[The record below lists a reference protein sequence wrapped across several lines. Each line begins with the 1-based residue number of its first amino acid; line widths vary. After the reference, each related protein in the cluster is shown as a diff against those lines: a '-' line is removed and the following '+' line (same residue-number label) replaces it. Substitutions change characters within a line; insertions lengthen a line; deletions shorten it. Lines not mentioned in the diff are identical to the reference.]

1 MQTHYGE
8 MMITGIRMRMRM
20 RMSTSTGTWVEV
32 GVLEPELYMQR
43 KLDKLRGTAMGKAS
57 KEED

>member
-20 RMSTSTGTWVEV
+20 STSTRTWDEV
-32 GVLEPELYMQR
+32 GVLEPKLYMQR
-43 KLDKLRGTAMGKAS
+43 KLDKLLGTAMGKAS

>member
-8 MMITGIRMRMRM
+8 MMITGIRMRM